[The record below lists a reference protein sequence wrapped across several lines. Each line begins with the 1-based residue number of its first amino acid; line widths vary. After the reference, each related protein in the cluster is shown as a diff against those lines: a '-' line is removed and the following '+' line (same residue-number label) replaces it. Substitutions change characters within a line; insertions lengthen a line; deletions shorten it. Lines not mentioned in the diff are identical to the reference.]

1 MFEYVQFCIS
11 SYSVVDV
18 FPIACYQLAMHP
30 FLWYKNGCMYKYN
43 VQVHAILCMFC
54 SYEKKNDILIRSLCC
69 TCIIYHSSEFMTT
82 YFFFKGGV
90 IPSQD
95 RGKNQDSR
103 GTEALVGGWLGPR
116 HTTETGDS
124 LYRSWQIYL

>member
-1 MFEYVQFCIS
+1 MDVQ
-11 SYSVVDV
+11 
-18 FPIACYQLAMHP
+18 
-30 FLWYKNGCMYKYN
+30 CMYKYN

-103 GTEALVGGWLGPR
+103 GTQALVGG
-116 HTTETGDS
+116 
-124 LYRSWQIYL
+124 

>member
-1 MFEYVQFCIS
+1 MYVQIQCTSTCHFV
-11 SYSVVDV
+11 YV
-18 FPIACYQLAMHP
+18 
-30 FLWYKNGCMYKYN
+30 
-43 VQVHAILCMFC
+43 C

-103 GTEALVGGWLGPR
+103 GTQALVGG
-116 HTTETGDS
+116 
-124 LYRSWQIYL
+124 

>member
-1 MFEYVQFCIS
+1 MI
-11 SYSVVDV
+11 
-18 FPIACYQLAMHP
+18 
-30 FLWYKNGCMYKYN
+30 
-43 VQVHAILCMFC
+43 
-54 SYEKKNDILIRSLCC
+54 
-69 TCIIYHSSEFMTT
+69 T
-82 YFFFKGGV
+82 YFFFEGGV

-103 GTEALVGGWLGPR
+103 GTQALVGGWLGPR